1 VISVDTRFF
10 HKNYRDADRLINGKD
25 NSLFTTR
32 QASNP
37 MGDRTGKLRN
47 ELNLLFE
54 EQIECLKK
62 ETFGVLSEDEIRS
75 QTDRLKRIRELSADY
90 IAALRRDHDM
100 KGQP

>member
-1 VISVDTRFF
+1 
-10 HKNYRDADRLINGKD
+10 
-25 NSLFTTR
+25 
-32 QASNP
+32 
-37 MGDRTGKLRN
+37 MGDRTRELRD

-62 ETFGVLSEDEIRS
+62 ETFGVLSEEEIRS

-90 IAALRRDHDM
+90 IAALRREHDM